1 MPLLKVGLT
10 GGIAS
15 GKSLA
20 SQYFSQSGVNIID
33 ADKISKQLLSADSP
47 LLKPIKLRFGENI
60 LDVYGQLKRDVLRQI
75 VFNSKEDLD
84 WLNQLIHPKV
94 AETIEQKLSHYNK
107 KADKGYIIID
117 IPLLINQ
124 TGNIPEHL
132 SRFIDRILV
141 IDTDVDN
148 QINRI
153 CHRDKL
159 SREDALKI
167 INAQSSREQRLSLA
181 DDIVQNNGSPAELE
195 SKINILHNKYLKLAS
210 KSEK

>member
-153 CHRDKL
+153 
-159 SREDALKI
+159 
-167 INAQSSREQRLSLA
+167 
-181 DDIVQNNGSPAELE
+181 
-195 SKINILHNKYLKLAS
+195 
-210 KSEK
+210 